1 MGRLNGVSLGGPRFE
16 GPKIQSPEDQRPE
29 NVFVVTAQRK
39 GRACTSAL
47 HHIFS
52 GKRSVFRFW
61 FENFLVKPLD
71 ECHRFAVADLDIA
84 CGKNRG
90 IRITPRAST
99 HKPCVVA
106 TCAAAV
112 G

>member
-1 MGRLNGVSLGGPRFE
+1 M
-16 GPKIQSPEDQRPE
+16 K
-29 NVFVVTAQRK
+29 T
-39 GRACTSAL
+39 
-47 HHIFS
+47 
-52 GKRSVFRFW
+52 
-61 FENFLVKPLD
+61 LD